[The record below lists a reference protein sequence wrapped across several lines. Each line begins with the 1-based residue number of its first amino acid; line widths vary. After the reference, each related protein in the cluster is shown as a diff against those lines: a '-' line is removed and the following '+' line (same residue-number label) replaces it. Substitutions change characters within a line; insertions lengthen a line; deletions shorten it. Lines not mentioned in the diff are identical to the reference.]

1 MSKPSTSTR
10 SQATGRQLSR
20 TALRAIRKNTET
32 VEETLTLATKASSA
46 DEFYETMTAAAL
58 DIGKITAQRGG
69 GRIEVQMADAST
81 QNVRIAGNIT
91 FHGKAGSKTD
101 RDNCMIV
108 GALVI
113 IRGGQA
119 AARLGP
125 AAADR
130 LGTVYRKLGLKA
142 PKNFFKTGVIDEED
156 DDDGWEWDRSDEEK
170 KGAAASDDE
179 DEDVDVDAI

>member
-1 MSKPSTSTR
+1 MSKPATTR
-10 SQATGRQLSR
+10 SQATGRQLGR

-69 GRIEVQMADAST
+69 GRIEVQMADSST
-81 QNVRIAGNIT
+81 QNIRIAGNIT

-125 AAADR
+125 AAADK
-130 LGTVYRKLGLKA
+130 LGTVYRKLGLKS
-142 PKNFFKTGVIDEED
+142 PKNFFKTGVADDED
-156 DDDGWEWDRSDEEK
+156 ADDGWEWDRSD

-179 DEDVDVDAI
+179 DSDVDVDAV